1 MVRCVLVAI
10 GIAAI
15 ALISFLVLKAA
26 TKLHRVLGET
36 GMNAFARIMGF
47 LLICISVQFAING
60 VIEIVRG

>member
-1 MVRCVLVAI
+1 M
-10 GIAAI
+10 
-15 ALISFLVLKAA
+15 A
-26 TKLHRVLGET
+26 TRLHRVLGET